1 VEPRN
6 QPSSPVFWVLLTGVV
21 MEFAGHGALG
31 VMGMASWVSYFG
43 VVGLH
48 RDTAVALMPLVG
60 FFDVAMAMAALLY
73 PMRALVC
80 YMGFWGLWTAL
91 LRPLAGE
98 SAWEAFE
105 RAGNFGALYAFFLL
119 ARGGGWKSWLRFD
132 VVADL
137 DGRLRLKVCWV
148 LRLTTALL
156 LLGHGALGLFIRK
169 PLFATHY
176 AAVGL
181 HGAWVEPLLG
191 GFECVLACAVLLKPG
206 AGLLAF
212 VVAWKVATEALSPIA
227 GSSIWVF
234 VEHGGSYAAP
244 LALAFLS
251 GREAAVPVF
260 LGRPQTHDGT
270 SSCDSECPARAGLE
284 ADLTKASSGAT
295 VRG

>member
-1 VEPRN
+1 
-6 QPSSPVFWVLLTGVV
+6 

-48 RDTAVALMPLVG
+48 RETAVALMPLVG
-60 FFDVAMAMAALLY
+60 LFDIAMAMAALLF

-98 SAWEAFE
+98 SSWEAVE
-105 RAGNFGALYAFFLL
+105 RAGNFGAPYAFFLL

-132 VVADL
+132 GVDHL

-156 LLGHGALGLFIRK
+156 LLGHGALGLIVGK

-191 GFECVLACAVLLKPG
+191 GFECMLACAVLLKPG
-206 AGLLAF
+206 AGLLVF
-212 VVAWKVATEALSPIA
+212 VAAWKVATEALSPVA

-244 LALAFLS
+244 LALALLN
-251 GREAAVPVF
+251 GRFGPSPVS
-260 LGRPQTHDGT
+260 LECPQAHDGT
-270 SSCDSECPARAGLE
+270 TSCDSECPGRSGLE
-284 ADLTKASSGAT
+284 PDLTQASSVRT
-295 VRG
+295 VGG